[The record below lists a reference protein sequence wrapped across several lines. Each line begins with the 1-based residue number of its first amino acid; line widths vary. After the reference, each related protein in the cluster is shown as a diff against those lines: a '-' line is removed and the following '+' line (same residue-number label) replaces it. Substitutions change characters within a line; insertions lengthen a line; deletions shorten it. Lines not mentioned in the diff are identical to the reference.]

1 MKYIALLRG
10 INISGKNKIVMSDL
24 KKEFFTL
31 GHKEVITYLNSGNVV
46 FESDIDDKNVIK
58 NNIQAMIKQAQKLQK
73 DMMKEKN
80 EIDQTVFEGKSSF
93 VTVEVNG
100 KKEILKFKI
109 DCDSLDKDD
118 IEALED
124 MAVVALN
131 EAMGKVD
138 KLTEQKLGKY
148 TQGMPGLF

>member
-1 MKYIALLRG
+1 M
-10 INISGKNKIVMSDL
+10 
-24 KKEFFTL
+24 
-31 GHKEVITYLNSGNVV
+31 
-46 FESDIDDKNVIK
+46 
-58 NNIQAMIKQAQKLQK
+58 NIQAMMKQAQKLQK

-124 MAVVALN
+124 MAVVAIN

-138 KLTEQKLGKY
+138 KLKEKKLGKY

>member
-1 MKYIALLRG
+1 M
-10 INISGKNKIVMSDL
+10 
-24 KKEFFTL
+24 
-31 GHKEVITYLNSGNVV
+31 
-46 FESDIDDKNVIK
+46 
-58 NNIQAMIKQAQKLQK
+58 NIQAMMKQAQKLQK

-131 EAMGKVD
+131 EAMVKVD